1 MTSAANVTV
10 VATSRVRLPS
20 GDACSA
26 TAERSCDE
34 RRRITSPAVWSGR
47 RWGRG
52 RNVKIRCLTSYSSAI
67 ITIQL
72 LDGPGSGPN
81 LSPMPNRLNAETA
94 PSVEDRALVFKAI
107 GDPTRVRIIELLR
120 AQTEEITGTEIAGCV
135 GVSLALLCHHS
146 SVLVEAGLVTK
157 RKEGQTS
164 YWMLNRD
171 ALAAALG
178 SLAEPSAI
186 AG

>member
-1 MTSAANVTV
+1 MS
-10 VATSRVRLPS
+10 
-20 GDACSA
+20 
-26 TAERSCDE
+26 
-34 RRRITSPAVWSGR
+34 
-47 RWGRG
+47 
-52 RNVKIRCLTSYSSAI
+52 
-67 ITIQL
+67 
-72 LDGPGSGPN
+72 
-81 LSPMPNRLNAETA
+81 NRLNADTL

-120 AQTEEITGTEIAGCV
+120 VQTEEVTGTEIADSV

-164 YWMLNRD
+164 YWTLNRD

-178 SLAEPSAI
+178 SLAEPESI
-186 AG
+186 ED